1 WHMSQS
7 SISRFLNTA
16 TVASAATIN
25 QIKIIT
31 KFKPISTN
39 PAPTST
45 SFANSTNCTL
55 GKYVVKPN
63 MGYFSIRISNNEPNP
78 KINITGNIIT
88 DASITV
94 LDTNPINV
102 PSAK

>member
-1 WHMSQS
+1 MSQS

-63 MGYFSIRISNNEPNP
+63 IGYFSIRISNNEP
-78 KINITGNIIT
+78 KIGR
-88 DASITV
+88 ASCRERVEIEEKDV
-94 LDTNPINV
+94 GVRN
-102 PSAK
+102 KM